1 MGRGDIMNYPYISI
15 YPNGLDKRT
24 FFCDVNISTKPYRDK
39 YNELIRCGKYTD
51 ASMLLSTS
59 PIHSYS
65 AGILNFIEA
74 KIKNTQ
80 NYVLSKEKYNPYHIS
95 DEEPDL
101 KVGEVW
107 I

>member
-1 MGRGDIMNYPYISI
+1 MNYPYISI
-15 YPNGLDKRT
+15 YPNGLDKEL
-24 FFCDVNISTKPYRDK
+24 FCDVNISTKPYWDK

-80 NYVLSKEKYNPYHIS
+80 NYVLSKEKYNPYHIF
-95 DEEPDL
+95 DEEPNL
-101 KVGEVW
+101 EVGEVW
-107 I
+107 L

>member
-24 FFCDVNISTKPYRDK
+24 FFCDVNISTKPYWDK

-65 AGILNFIEA
+65 SGILNFIEA

-80 NYVLSKEKYNPYHIS
+80 EYVLSKENITHIIFLME
-95 DEEPDL
+95 DP
-101 KVGEVW
+101 

>member
-24 FFCDVNISTKPYRDK
+24 FFCDVNISTKPYWDK

-59 PIHSYS
+59 PIHSNS

-80 NYVLSKEKYNPYHIS
+80 EYVLSKENITHIIFLME
-95 DEEPDL
+95 DP
-101 KVGEVW
+101 